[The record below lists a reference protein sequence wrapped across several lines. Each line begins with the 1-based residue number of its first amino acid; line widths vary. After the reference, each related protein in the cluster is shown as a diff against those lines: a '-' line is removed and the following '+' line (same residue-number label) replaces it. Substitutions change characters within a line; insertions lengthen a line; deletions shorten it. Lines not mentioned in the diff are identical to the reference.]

1 MPITDLTGLIAR
13 RILLNYQV
21 EPAIA
26 ARILP
31 HPFRP
36 KLVDGKAIA
45 GICLIRLERIRPKG
59 LPSFAGLSSEN
70 SAHRM
75 AVEWTDD
82 QGNEREGVF
91 VLRRDSDSA
100 LNALLGGRWFP
111 GVHHHSLF
119 SVDDRWNSVRL
130 RVDADD
136 FPDPLVELDVEPAP
150 ELPHGSAFHTLEQAS
165 GFFQAGCLGYSLSA
179 DGSALEGLALETSEW
194 NAAPLKVFGV
204 RSAFF
209 DDPQLFPPAA
219 IRFDHGLIMR
229 NIEHDWRVLPPMPVS
244 AGEVCH
250 S

>member
-1 MPITDLTGLIAR
+1 MAITDLTGLIAR

-21 EPAIA
+21 EPPIA

-31 HPFRP
+31 QPFRP

-70 SAHRM
+70 SAHRI

-82 QGNEREGVF
+82 RGNPREGVF

-100 LNALLGGRWFP
+100 LNALLGGRFFP
-111 GVHHHSLF
+111 GVHHLSLF
-119 SVDDRWNSVRL
+119 SVDDRWDAVRL

-136 FPDPLVELDVEPAP
+136 FPDPLVELDVEQGR
-150 ELPHGSAFHTLEQAS
+150 ELPHGSVFPTLGHAS
-165 GFFQAGCLGYSLSA
+165 GFFEAGCHGYSLSA
-179 DGSALEGLALETSEW
+179 DGRSLEGLALETGGW
-194 NAAPLKVFGV
+194 NVQPLQVFGV

-209 DDPQLFPPAA
+209 DDPELFPPAA

-229 NIEHDWRVLPPMPVS
+229 NIEHDWRVLPPMDVS
-244 AGEVCH
+244 AREACH